1 MTHRTPARISIP
13 LDGRQHRILL
23 VDDHWDTAISLEG
36 WLENMG
42 QEVVMAHTGGE
53 AMEVAESFLPQLVFL
68 DIGLPGLDG
77 YEVCRRMRTRTWG
90 ARIPIIA
97 LTESGMPDDGAK
109 AQSAG
114 FTRHL
119 AKPLNPAILGDLLA
133 GLLVETSPLPLNEA
147 VYPPVQV
154 SRLGQGS
161 L

>member
-1 MTHRTPARISIP
+1 MIHRTPVCLSMP

-23 VDDHWDTAISLEG
+23 VDDHWDTAIRLEW

-53 AMEVAESFLPQLVFL
+53 AMEVAESYLPQLVFL

-114 FTRHL
+114 FTRHV
-119 AKPLNPAILGDLLA
+119 AKPLNPAILDDLLA
-133 GLLVETSPLPLNEA
+133 GLLV
-147 VYPPVQV
+147 
-154 SRLGQGS
+154 
-161 L
+161 

>member
-1 MTHRTPARISIP
+1 MIHRTPVCLSMP

-23 VDDHWDTAISLEG
+23 VDDHWDSAIRLEW

-53 AMEVAESFLPQLVFL
+53 AMEVAESYLPQLIFL
-68 DIGLPGLDG
+68 DVGLPGLDG

-97 LTESGMPDDGAK
+97 LIESGMPDDGSK

-114 FTRHL
+114 FTRQV
-119 AKPLNPAILGDLLA
+119 AKPLNPAILDDLLV
-133 GLLVETSPLPLNEA
+133 GLLV
-147 VYPPVQV
+147 
-154 SRLGQGS
+154 
-161 L
+161 